1 VRAFLTRLTRQ
12 WQLKLLAFALAMLLW
27 VVVSGEQLQSR
38 LLPVPLEVRVTDPS
52 YQLIESSIP
61 SEVDVRFVGPGR
73 EFIEMAL
80 RRPHL
85 ILDVAEVNDT
95 AEVFRLEPGMVQ
107 ASGQNITARGVDPS
121 RIRLR
126 FHRRATRTVPVEVTY
141 GPGYGTS
148 WTLLAPPIVEP
159 GSVTVSG
166 PTAAVRSV
174 DEVPTIPLRI
184 AAGDSVV
191 DRELE
196 LDPAALRGLGF
207 SVGRVRV
214 RARSDALLER
224 TVAGVQVDL
233 GPGLVVTPDTV
244 SVRLRGPRSLVE
256 ALQPSELR
264 VVVSIDS
271 IPETIPPEGV
281 IVPLRAES
289 PAPAVQARPL
299 TASARLFPRILPA
312 DESAAAADGEA
323 R

>member
-1 VRAFLTRLTRQ
+1 MRAFLIRLTRQ

-38 LLPVPLEVRVTDPS
+38 LLPVPLEVRVTDPA

-85 ILDVAEVNDT
+85 ILDVAEVSDT
-95 AEVFRLEPGMVQ
+95 SEVFRLEPGMVQ

-126 FHRRATRTVPVEVTY
+126 FHRRATRTVPVRVRF

-148 WTLLAPPIVEP
+148 WTLLGPPVVEP

-166 PTAAVRSV
+166 PTAAVQAV
-174 DEVPTIPLRI
+174 DAVPTIPLRI
-184 AAGDSVV
+184 AAGDSLV
-191 DRELE
+191 DRDLD
-196 LDPAALRGLGF
+196 LDPAALSGLGF
-207 SVGRVRV
+207 SVGHVHV
-214 RARSDALLER
+214 RARSDLLLER
-224 TVAGVQVDL
+224 TIPGVRVDL

-244 SVRLRGPRSLVE
+244 SVRIQGPRSLVLP
-256 ALQPSELR
+256 LQPSDLR

-281 IVPLRAES
+281 NVPLRAES
-289 PAPAVQARPL
+289 PAPGIQARPL
-299 TASARLFPRILPA
+299 TASARLLPRIPPTDEPA
-312 DESAAAADGEA
+312 PAPDGTGQ
-323 R
+323 